1 MAHRPAFEETL
12 PADYREIRR
21 IDATVPRTGAIFN
34 ILALIPLVIAV
45 LPVVMRYSFDDFM
58 ASPYSIHAFFL
69 LTVSLIGYIFLH
81 ELTHGLAYKLLT
93 GKRLTFGLSWSCA
106 FCGVPSIYI
115 YRRTALIA
123 CAAPFVLFTVLLV
136 PLYVLAYLFDGALAL
151 MCAILLGLHLGG
163 CIGDLYVCL
172 LLLLRYRDGALL
184 MRDTGPKQSF
194 YLPSR
199 TAAAEGACTSV
210 PTDGDGL
217 ST

>member
-106 FCGVPSIYI
+106 FCPVHG
-115 YRRTALIA
+115 AA
-123 CAAPFVLFTVLLV
+123 CAAVRAGV
-136 PLYVLAYLFDGALAL
+136 PLRRSACPD
-151 MCAILLGLHLGG
+151 
-163 CIGDLYVCL
+163 VCH
-172 LLLLRYRDGALL
+172 
-184 MRDTGPKQSF
+184 S
-194 YLPSR
+194 SR
-199 TAAAEGACTSV
+199 FASWWV
-210 PTDGDGL
+210 HR
-217 ST
+217 